1 MRVLLVATF
10 SSAVETATRRHRRDR
25 LEAAWG
31 VPPGKI
37 VRARGAAAALRT
49 APGRT
54 AVAHEAIDVADIA
67 KISARHSTRA
77 LVCARPPRI
86 ERAKESHK
94 RGLGLGSWVNPA
106 VQSSRV
112 RTRVT
117 W

>member
-1 MRVLLVATF
+1 MLLVATF
-10 SSAVETATRRHRRDR
+10 SSAVETETRRHRRDR

-67 KISARHSTRA
+67 KRSARHSTRA
-77 LVCARPPRI
+77 LVCVRV
-86 ERAKESHK
+86 H
-94 RGLGLGSWVNPA
+94 LGLN
-106 VQSSRV
+106 V
-112 RTRVT
+112 RRRATNVASG
-117 W
+117 WELG